1 MWEIFQIWDHFLPLV
16 FPKDSENLKS
26 LDIGLQEVEAKRRIN
41 GMNKLKKSVKNFF
54 LPLQFFTLFQQKF
67 STLRPLFS
75 ITFPR
80 GVKKSKKYGHWT
92 SRNAGK
98 KTVKRSEKH
107 WYQKVLLS
115 KAKFAPEQYFFWAAI
130 LHPLLVK
137 VFKSEITSFHYFS
150 SRILNL

>member
-26 LDIGLQEVEAKRRIN
+26 LDIGLQEVEAKRHIN

-54 LPLQFFTLFQQKF
+54 CHCDFLPFLSKSFHLWDHFFL
-67 STLRPLFS
+67 LL
-75 ITFPR
+75 FPR
-80 GVKKSKKYGHWT
+80 GVKKSKKFGHWT